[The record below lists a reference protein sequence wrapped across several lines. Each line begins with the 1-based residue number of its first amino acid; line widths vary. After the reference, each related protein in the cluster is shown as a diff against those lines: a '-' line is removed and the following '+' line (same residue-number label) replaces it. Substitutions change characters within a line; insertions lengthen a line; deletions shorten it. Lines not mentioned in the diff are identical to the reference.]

1 MENRL
6 EALAR
11 QLHATRRKAN
21 KLTLDYVLESAR
33 ILAEARRLAGRGF
46 TRWVK
51 EKAHMDY
58 DTARY
63 HLRVAGFVRS
73 NTELIREIS
82 TLSIAK
88 VYKLSTLDSKLA
100 LRLLSGREKLSQPLA
115 QLSDIQFRQECR
127 DRFPSRPRMANRGS
141 MFRSALSV
149 LQRAERTL
157 HQAMHFAK
165 RMTHAQRRRILE
177 RVVAISNLLARWKVV
192 A

>member
-6 EALAR
+6 EDLAR

-33 ILAEARRLAGRGF
+33 ILAEAKRLAGRGF

-51 EKAHMDY
+51 EKGHMDA

-63 HLRVAGFVRS
+63 HLKVAGFVRS

-88 VYKLSTLDSKLA
+88 VYKLSTLDSTLSS
-100 LRLLSGREKLSQPLA
+100 RLLSGREKLSQPLA
-115 QLSDIQFRQECR
+115 RLSDVQFRQECR
-127 DRFPSRPRMANRGS
+127 DRFPGLPKRTNRGN
-141 MFRSALSV
+141 MFRSALCV

-157 HQAMHFAK
+157 HRAMHFAK
-165 RMTHAQRRRILE
+165 RMTHAQRKRILE
-177 RVVAISNLLARWKVV
+177 RVMAISNLLARWKVV